1 MRTPPIN
8 GQRPGSEPESE
19 REPERVPDPLLSPK
33 NLAAQEKITK
43 GWLDK
48 ARCRGDGPPFYR
60 IGGRIYYRRSEYL
73 AWLEQHRHTSTS
85 TY

>member
-1 MRTPPIN
+1 MATHLTDDCI
-8 GQRPGSEPESE
+8 PES
-19 REPERVPDPLLSPK
+19 VPASDPLLSPK
-33 NLAAQEKITK
+33 ELATRENITK

-60 IGGRIYYRRSEYL
+60 IGGRIYYRRSEYH
-73 AWLEQHRHTSTS
+73 AWLDGHRHTSTS